1 MDAVYLITLLMCI
14 EQIKCGQQFN
24 PQRAFRPV
32 LGLVNQTYLHSRVD
46 VQPRIRTRYCSFKH
60 QRVIHLATEA
70 GQSPICTTR
79 KPTKTDKLQSKHYQ
93 QKNLR
98 LQFNG
103 ICYKN
108 QWARITVEHFFSF
121 LKSNQIRVK
130 VIEARQLQGAN
141 ISPICKIT
149 CWKESKD
156 TRVRNSTNSPFW
168 DQTFFFNFFDSAA
181 EMLDQQLV
189 FTVYDSRRLR
199 RDSMIGSF
207 KFDLSIVYECDR
219 HAMLNK
225 WLLLCNPEDPMSG
238 AKGYLKISVVIL
250 GPGDEAPVS
259 VVPWFLQYGFFK
271 V

>member
-1 MDAVYLITLLMCI
+1 MPKMGPEYPD
-14 EQIKCGQQFN
+14 EE
-24 PQRAFRPV
+24 P
-32 LGLVNQTYLHSRVD
+32 
-46 VQPRIRTRYCSFKH
+46 
-60 QRVIHLATEA
+60 
-70 GQSPICTTR
+70 
-79 KPTKTDKLQSKHYQ
+79 KLQSWDDL
-93 QKNLR
+93 NR
-98 LQFNG
+98 
-103 ICYKN
+103 
-108 QWARITVEHFFSF
+108 
-121 LKSNQIRVK
+121 IRVK

-250 GPGDEAPVS
+250 GPGDEAPIMKVGES
-259 VVPWFLQYGFFK
+259 DEKEDIEGLVKLIYFFVIK
-271 V
+271 